1 MPTLRSLRWT
11 VAGVLLLT
19 VHLDVRAAES
29 PQDTLRSTIERLEL
43 VLRDPAFQG
52 NGRSQE
58 RREKVRGIVLPQFA
72 FLEMAQQAL
81 GSHWRDRTEAE
92 QQEFVRLFTDLLERT
107 YSDILERYAA
117 EVQVLFAHERIQGS
131 VAEVDTQVRSSPHEQ
146 PVAIT
151 YRLRDVGGKWLV
163 YDVVIDQVSLV
174 RNYRAQFSRI
184 LGTSSF
190 ADLVQDLESKLREL
204 EVTPLSLRNPPGAK
218 G

>member
-1 MPTLRSLRWT
+1 MPTLRSLPWT

-29 PQDTLRSTIERLEL
+29 PQDTLRSTIGRLEL

>member
-1 MPTLRSLRWT
+1 MPTLRSFPWT
-11 VAGVLLLT
+11 IAGILLLT
-19 VHLDVRAAES
+19 AHLDVRAAES
-29 PQDTLRSTIERLEL
+29 PKDTLRSTIERLEL
-43 VLRDPAFQG
+43 VLRDPTFQG
-52 NGRSQE
+52 NDRRQE

-107 YSDILERYAA
+107 YSGILERYAA

-174 RNYRAQFSRI
+174 RNYGAQFRRM
-184 LGTSSF
+184 LDTSSF
-190 ADLVQDLESKLREL
+190 ADLVQELKSKLRAL
-204 EVTPLSLRNPPGAK
+204 EGAPVA
-218 G
+218 

>member
-1 MPTLRSLRWT
+1 
-11 VAGVLLLT
+11 
-19 VHLDVRAAES
+19 
-29 PQDTLRSTIERLEL
+29 
-43 VLRDPAFQG
+43 
-52 NGRSQE
+52 
-58 RREKVRGIVLPQFA
+58 
-72 FLEMAQQAL
+72 MAQQAL

-204 EVTPLSLRNPPGAK
+204 ELVPLSLRNPPGAK